1 MSEPVKF
8 LYLQQED
15 VIACGGLDMPM
26 IIEAIE
32 MVYGLHERGECIEPE
47 APMISWNGPN
57 GPQDKRILA
66 HPAWVGGNVN
76 IAGIKWIPS
85 NPENPKKID
94 MPRASGIIILNDS
107 ETGFPLAVMD
117 GTVISAARTG
127 AATGVGAKY
136 LANRNS
142 EKVSII
148 GAGPISRPQIMALQ
162 FVLPALKEVS
172 IFDLSGE
179 RVEKLIDEMRELY
192 PEIKLTAAPSAKG
205 SVHDADV
212 VVTATSGVTID
223 RAYLEAAWLKEGV
236 FISTVAA
243 NDSKMEVLL
252 QADKLVLTAM
262 EELDNPAWLV
272 GLAIAEKLLPRER
285 FVSMGSIILG
295 QNPGRENQK
304 ERIFLNPGGMG
315 IEDVAAANQIY
326 LSALNKG
333 IGKELE
339 LWHEPLWI

>member
-26 IIEAIE
+26 IIGAVEKA
-32 MVYGLHERGECIEPE
+32 YRLHEQGECIEPE

-66 HPAWVGGNVN
+66 HPAWVGGDINM
-76 IAGIKWIPS
+76 AGIKWIPS

-107 ETGFPLAVMD
+107 DTGFPLAIMD

-142 EKVSII
+142 EKMSII

-162 FVLPALKEVS
+162 FVLPELKEVS
-172 IFDLSGE
+172 ICDLSGE
-179 RVEKLIDEMRELY
+179 RAEKLAGEMRELY
-192 PEIKLTAAPSAKG
+192 PGINFTTTQSAKD
-205 SVHDADV
+205 SVRDADV
-212 VVTATSGVTID
+212 VVTATSGVTIE
-223 RAYLEAAWLKEGV
+223 RAYLEADWLKEGV

-272 GLAIAEKLLPRER
+272 GLAIAEKLLPREK
-285 FVSMGSIILG
+285 FISMGSIIIG
-295 QNPGRENQK
+295 KNPGRENPK

-315 IEDVAAANQIY
+315 IEDVAAAHQVY

-339 LWHEPLWI
+339 LWHKPLWI